1 MTSATQTARR
11 TFAELKQRAEEAAGG
26 TARFNIILLL
36 AAILALDTGDKA
48 TVSAVAGSLKQA
60 FQIGNTDVGIL
71 IACVSFAGAALALPF
86 GSMIDRINRKRL
98 LVGVIALWAVAMVVS
113 GTATSFTY
121 LLVTR
126 IFLGG
131 VTAVASPAVASLT
144 GDFFPARE
152 RARIYG
158 LILAGELVGTGA
170 GFFVSGEVSALI
182 DWRWSFYLMAL
193 PSAALAFA
201 IWRYLPEPRRGGQGW
216 IGIGDRGR
224 ASEGEVARRQIRR
237 AGITPRRELVLRE
250 DPRGLSIWW
259 AVYYLMC
266 IPTYRLLVVAS
277 ALGYYFFAGIRG
289 FAMIYLTEHYGVSQ
303 GTLSALVV
311 IIGLGAL
318 AGVLAG
324 GRLSR
329 LMLDRGWIQARVLVP
344 GAALFLAT
352 LFIGPG
358 MWTANVYLGV
368 GLLTIGT
375 AMLAAANP
383 PIDAARL
390 DIVPALMWGRGE
402 SGRMALR
409 ALLEGGAPI
418 LFGAVSSWLGGGEAG
433 LKWTY
438 MVMLIPLLAAGVLAI
453 PAYFSYPRD
462 VATAAASAE
471 CLRDQQA
478 PVR

>member
-11 TFAELKQRAEEAAGG
+11 TFVEVKQRAQEAAGG
-26 TARFNIILLL
+26 AARFNLILLL

-48 TVSAVAGSLKQA
+48 IVSAVAGSLKQA
-60 FQIGNTDVGIL
+60 FDIGNTDVGIL
-71 IACVSFAGAALALPF
+71 IASVSFAGAALALPF

-98 LVGVIALWAVAMVVS
+98 LVALIALWAVAMVVS

-152 RARIYG
+152 RAGIYG

-182 DWRWSFYLMAL
+182 DWHWSFYLAAL
-193 PSAALAFA
+193 PSAALALA
-201 IWRYLPEPRRGGQGW
+201 ILRYLPEPKRGGQSWMGV
-216 IGIGDRGR
+216 GGR
-224 ASEGEVARRQIRR
+224 ASEGEQARRQIRR
-237 AGITPRRELVLRE
+237 AGVGPREELVLRD
-250 DPRGLSIWW
+250 DPRRLSIWW
-259 AVYYLMC
+259 AVSYLVR
-266 IPTYRLLVVAS
+266 IPTYRLLVIAS
-277 ALGYYFFAGIRG
+277 ALGYHFFAGIRG
-289 FAMIYLTEHYGVSQ
+289 FAMIYLTEHYGVSR
-303 GTLSALVV
+303 GTLSALVI

-318 AGVLAG
+318 AGVMAG

-358 MWTANVYLGV
+358 MWTSNVYLGI
-368 GLLTIGT
+368 GLLTLGT

-418 LFGAVSSWLGGGEAG
+418 LFGAVSSWLGGGEVG

-438 MVMLIPLLAAGVLAI
+438 MIMLVPLLAASALAI

-471 CLRDQQA
+471 RLRDEQA
-478 PVR
+478 PKR